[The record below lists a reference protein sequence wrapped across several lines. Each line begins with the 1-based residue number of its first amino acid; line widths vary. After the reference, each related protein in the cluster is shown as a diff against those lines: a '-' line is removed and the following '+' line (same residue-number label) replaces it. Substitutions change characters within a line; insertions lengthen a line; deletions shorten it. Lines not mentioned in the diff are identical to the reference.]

1 MPPDPDTPGARLALL
16 ARRRG
21 WSAPRLAEIAGGVSA
36 SSIRA
41 YVADRATPRPDHA
54 LAIATALGP
63 TDGKDLLDAW
73 GLHDLAEGFYEQ
85 WRAGGDDERLQH
97 YTRAFYRLN
106 RIEYPGEPLS
116 EPGMGV
122 AQAVVAWIQHIEQT
136 AATPSP
142 AKRRP
147 AAKPSTSTEHE

>member
-1 MPPDPDTPGARLALL
+1 MQPHPETPGARLALL
-16 ARRRG
+16 MRRRG

-54 LAIATALGP
+54 LAVATALGP
-63 TDGKDLLDAW
+63 VDGKDLLEAW

-85 WRAGGDDERLQH
+85 WRAGGDDGRLER

-106 RIEYPGEPLS
+106 RLEYPGGPLS
-116 EPGMGV
+116 ESGRDM
-122 AQAVVAWIQHIEQT
+122 AQAVVAWIQYVE
-136 AATPSP
+136 
-142 AKRRP
+142 
-147 AAKPSTSTEHE
+147 STSSRLPRQKRHPTLPPDTTKQD